1 MDKLKRM
8 FKKRLL
14 EMYTKKVVND
24 NLYNIEEEEVEEF
37 CKEHASDTAESL
49 TRDCISLIN
58 SKDWNAPKNNL
69 YTFDFAMKAEHNI
82 TTKEQLLSRDD
93 AAEIVFAWFWSCFGS
108 YNLIYN
114 FTDDLNEYC
123 NEFKENCIC

>member
-1 MDKLKRM
+1 MDKLNSQLNIM

-14 EMYTKKVVND
+14 EMYREKVVND
-24 NLYNIEEEEVEEF
+24 KLYNIEEVEEF

-49 TRDCISLIN
+49 TRDCTSLIN
-58 SKDWNAPKNNL
+58 SNDWDAPKNNL
-69 YTFDFAMKAEHNI
+69 YSFDFAMKAEHNI
-82 TTKEQLLSRDD
+82 TNKEQLLSRDD
-93 AAEIVFAWFWSCFGS
+93 AADIVFAWFWKCFGS

-123 NEFKENCIC
+123 NA

>member
-1 MDKLKRM
+1 MENLRNKLNILFSKA
-8 FKKRLL
+8 LL
-14 EMYTKKVVND
+14 EMYREKVVND
-24 NLYNIEEEEVEEF
+24 NLYNIEEEEVEDF

-58 SKDWNAPKNNL
+58 SNDWNEPKNNL
-69 YTFDFAMKAEHNI
+69 YTFDFAMKSEHNI
-82 TTKEQLLSRDD
+82 TTKEQLFSRDD
-93 AAEIVFAWFWSCFGS
+93 AAEIVFAWFWKCFGS

-123 NEFKENCIC
+123 NF

>member
-24 NLYNIEEEEVEEF
+24 NLYNIEEVEDF
-37 CKEHASDTAESL
+37 CEEHARATSESL
-49 TRDCISLIN
+49 ARDCISLIN
-58 SKDWNAPKNNL
+58 SNNWNAPKNNL
-69 YTFDFAMKAEHNI
+69 YSFDFAMKAEHNI
-82 TTKEQLLSRDD
+82 TNKEQLLSRDD
-93 AAEIVFAWFWSCFGS
+93 AAEIVFAWFFRCFGS

-123 NEFKENCIC
+123 NA

>member
-14 EMYTKKVVND
+14 EMYREKVVND
-24 NLYNIEEEEVEEF
+24 NLYNVEDVEDF

-49 TRDCISLIN
+49 TRDCISIIN
-58 SKDWNAPKNNL
+58 GNDWNAPKNNL
-69 YTFDFAMKAEHNI
+69 YTFDFAMKSEHNI
-82 TTKEQLLSRDD
+82 TIKEQLLSRDD
-93 AAEIVFAWFWSCFGS
+93 AADIVFEWFFRCFGS

-123 NEFKENCIC
+123 NA

>member
-37 CKEHASDTAESL
+37 CEEHASDTAESL
-49 TRDCISLIN
+49 TRDCIILIN
-58 SKDWNAPKNNL
+58 SNDWNAPKNNL
-69 YTFDFAMKAEHNI
+69 YTFDFAMKSEHNI
-82 TTKEQLLSRDD
+82 TNKEQLLSRND
-93 AAEIVFAWFWSCFGS
+93 AAEIVIAWFWKCFGS

-123 NEFKENCIC
+123 NA

>member
-1 MDKLKRM
+1 MDKLNRM

-14 EMYTKKVVND
+14 EMYMEKVIND
-24 NLYNIEEEEVEEF
+24 NLYNIEEVEDF
-37 CKEHASDTAESL
+37 CEEHASDTAESL

-58 SKDWNAPKNNL
+58 SNNWNVPINNL
-69 YTFDFAMKAEHNI
+69 YAFGFAMESEHNI
-82 TTKEQLLSRDD
+82 TSKEQLLSRDD
-93 AAEIVFAWFWSCFGS
+93 ATDIVFAWFWKCFGS

-123 NEFKENCIC
+123 NALKK